1 MYVPFVQFNV
11 KFETMNAPGLSLFQ
25 GHTNININDDEAQ
38 KELEEE
44 ARKEQEE
51 RNKEVW

>member
-1 MYVPFVQFNV
+1 
-11 KFETMNAPGLSLFQ
+11 MNAPGLSLFQ

-51 RNKEVW
+51 RNKEVC